1 VNRVLGAVDRAN
13 GFSFSAYDI
22 RSKTAVGSP
31 SSGDSESGKG
41 NGKGRG
47 LMNLIDSGG
56 GDSLETAYSRT
67 LEIQEKYTGDSC

>member
-1 VNRVLGAVDRAN
+1 VLGAVDRAN

-22 RSKTAVGSP
+22 KSKAPVGGAQ
-31 SSGDSESGKG
+31 SSGGGGEGG
-41 NGKGRG
+41 AMGGGGTRG

-67 LEIQEKYTGDSC
+67 LEIQEKYATPT

>member
-1 VNRVLGAVDRAN
+1 MDRAN

-22 RSKTAVGSP
+22 KSKTSVGP
-31 SSGDSESGKG
+31 RAEGGK
-41 NGKGRG
+41 G

-67 LEIQEKYTGDSC
+67 LEIQEKYAT